1 MFLRR
6 RSSRQPALVVPSAR
20 GWRGPGR
27 GEMVYLQAPGEWRGT
42 TSQVC
47 GLWPFG
53 AGVGLPMM
61 GVPAGRHLYTARTVC
76 ADPISLFEAGVIGN
90 PSGFVLG
97 LPGLG
102 KSSLIKRIVTGL
114 AAYGVMPLV
123 LGDLKPDYVDLIR
136 ALEGQVIQVGRGRGH
151 LNILDS
157 GEATAA
163 AARLTGQ
170 ARTDVLADAIGR
182 RHTMACALV
191 AIARKSSVSDH
202 EETIVDR
209 ALRILDDRHDGIP
222 VLPDLLQVINEAPD
236 ELRVVALDRGD
247 MTRYLDVTDNLRQS
261 LQNLLTPGSMGE
273 IFSGRTTVAMRRGV
287 PVVFDIS
294 SIDHSQREL
303 RAAALMACWS
313 YGFGAVNVAHKL
325 EDAGLEPPSN
335 QLIVLDEL
343 WQALAV
349 GGAGI
354 VDRVNYLTRLDR
366 TEGVG
371 VIMCSHTM
379 SDLSALSARED
390 REKARG
396 FVERAGMIILGGLP
410 GTEMPLLTPTI
421 RLSEAEQNLLMS
433 WDDPAPWDSSKNR
446 AGPRPG
452 LGHFLIKLGGGPGIP
467 IEVQLTRRELDL
479 HDTDQ
484 RWSKNKS
491 SRVPERQA
499 VAS

>member
-1 MFLRR
+1 
-6 RSSRQPALVVPSAR
+6 
-20 GWRGPGR
+20 
-27 GEMVYLQAPGEWRGT
+27 MVYLQAPGEWRGT
-42 TSQVC
+42 TFQVC
-47 GLWPFG
+47 GLWPF
-53 AGVGLPMM
+53 APGVGLPMV
-61 GVPAGRHLYTARTVC
+61 GVPLGPHLYTGRTVC
-76 ADPISLFEAGVIGN
+76 ADPISLFMAKVIGN
-90 PSGFVLG
+90 PSAFILG

-102 KSSLIKRIVTGL
+102 KSSLIKRIATGL
-114 AAYGVMPLV
+114 AAFGVMPLV

-136 ALEGQVIQVGRGRGH
+136 AMEGQVIPIGRGRGH

-157 GEATAA
+157 GGATAA

-170 ARTDVLADAIGR
+170 SRTDVLADALGR
-182 RHTMACALV
+182 RHTMVCALV
-191 AIARKSSVSDH
+191 AIARKCSVSDH

-209 ALRILDDRHDGIP
+209 ALRILDDRHEGIP
-222 VLPDLLQVINEAPD
+222 VLPDLLQVINDAPD
-236 ELRVVALDRGD
+236 DLRVVALDRGD
-247 MTRYLDVTDNLRQS
+247 LNRYLDLTDNLRRS

-273 IFSGRTTVAMRRGV
+273 IFSGPTTVAMRRDV

-294 SIDHSQREL
+294 SIDHSQRDL

-313 YGFGAVNVAHKL
+313 YGFAAVNIAHAL
-325 EDAGLEPPSN
+325 ADAGLERPSN

-379 SDLSALSARED
+379 SDLSALSAQED
-390 REKARG
+390 RDKARG

-410 GTEMPLLTPTI
+410 GAEMPLLTPTI
-421 RLSEAEQNLLMS
+421 RLSQAEQNLLMS
-433 WDDPAPWDSSKNR
+433 WDDPAPWDSTKNR

-452 LGHFLIKLGGGPGIP
+452 LGHFLVKLGGGPGIP
-467 IEVQLTRRELDL
+467 IAVELTPRELNL
-479 HDTDQ
+479 HDTNQ
-484 RWSKNKS
+484 RWGEASRI
-491 SRVPERQA
+491 RVPEEEM
-499 VAS
+499 VAR